1 MIYLCLGRRELGKTT
16 LARYL
21 AAQRTP
27 SLILDTRSQWPTR
40 DPWRTVPH
48 DEMLTA
54 LEMGETIVVQPYD
67 EQDSSD
73 RAARVVREYL
83 DAPVTRELS
92 VVIDEAALI
101 DDLKAWSYV
110 FRGSPR
116 MRTTIVLTTHRP
128 QDLPTHLRAVAD
140 VWCLFRT
147 TQEHDLKVIEAR
159 CGADVARLVQDLK
172 PYHFVSWNDAKGV
185 LREHHTPET
194 WFTPGPMPFEDTGKP
209 FSSKATGLF

>member
-1 MIYLCLGRRELGKTT
+1 MH
-16 LARYL
+16 
-21 AAQRTP
+21 
-27 SLILDTRSQWPTR
+27 SILDSIL
-40 DPWRTVPH
+40 
-48 DEMLTA
+48 DEKSGPVA
-54 LEMGETIVVQPYD
+54 GGGTIDAVGH
-67 EQDSSD
+67 
-73 RAARVVREYL
+73 RVVHGGTIEG
-83 DAPVTRELS
+83 
-92 VVIDEAALI
+92 EAALI